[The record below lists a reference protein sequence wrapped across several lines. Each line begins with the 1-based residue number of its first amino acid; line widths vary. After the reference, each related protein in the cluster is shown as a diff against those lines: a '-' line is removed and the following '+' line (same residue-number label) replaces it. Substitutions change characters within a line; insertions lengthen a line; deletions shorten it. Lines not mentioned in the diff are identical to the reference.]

1 MAGNAVKVGRYALGE
16 RIASGGMAT
25 VHLGRLDGSAG
36 FSRTVAIKRL
46 HPHLCEDPNFTGA
59 FADEARLAA
68 RIRHPN
74 VVPTLDVVSTEGEL
88 LIVMEYVDG
97 DSLSS
102 LVRSMG
108 KERIPLPVVVAI
120 VSEMLHGL
128 HSAHEAKSET
138 GKPLDIVHRDV
149 SPQNVLVGADGV
161 ARLVDFGIARA
172 SSKNRQATTGE
183 NDLKGKLA
191 YMAPEQIRRENVT
204 RRTDIYAAG
213 IVLWELLTGER
224 LFASDNEAATMEK
237 ILVGWVQ
244 PPRTINLD
252 CPDALNE
259 IALRALDPDPNHR
272 FETARDMAVALE
284 DALGRALG
292 REVGAWVEK
301 TAVETLT
308 KRRAMI
314 ARTEKANAPNATH
327 TDLSSVAASVM
338 TEAPTTP
345 RHERFTKPKAMQPTV
360 PDRPA
365 SRSEEPTTGPGF
377 PSFEDTPAP
386 APAVLVPAV
395 PVVTPVTPV
404 TSVTPVTTL
413 ASASAPPL
421 GMEYEPTITSFA
433 ELAQKPAPS
442 TRSRTDRWAYAVF
455 GLAVLIT
462 LVVGLSWS
470 RITTDTPP
478 AKHLPDDPPPL
489 IVDPPADPLAEKT
502 ADKPIDKPADKP
514 LVDRPID
521 KPVEKVD
528 KPVGP
533 ATPWPAVR
541 PVVRPRPRSSA
552 PKQPCTSKLDPATG
566 KTIYQGDCN

>member
-1 MAGNAVKVGRYALGE
+1 MAGNALKVGRYALGE
-16 RIASGGMAT
+16 RIAAGGMAT

-102 LVRSMG
+102 LIRKMEEKSKG
-108 KERIPLPVVVAI
+108 ERIPLPIVCAV

-172 SSKNRQATTGE
+172 SSKTRQATTGE

-191 YMAPEQIRRENVT
+191 YMAPEQIRRDGVS

-213 IVLWELLTGER
+213 IVLWELLTGAR

-237 ILVGWVQ
+237 ILVGWV
-244 PPRTINLD
+244 PPPCTVVTDL
-252 CPDALNE
+252 PDALND
-259 IALRALDPDPNHR
+259 ITLRALDPDPNNR
-272 FETARDMAVALE
+272 FETAREMAVALE
-284 DALGRALG
+284 DALPRALG

-301 TAVETLT
+301 TGAETLSA
-308 KRRAMI
+308 RRSMI
-314 ARTEKANAPNATH
+314 ARAEKEGAPSRTNI
-327 TDLSSVAASVM
+327 SVAPKAPPPI
-338 TEAPTTP
+338 EAHTTP
-345 RHERFTKPKAMQPTV
+345 RGGP
-360 PDRPA
+360 RPL
-365 SRSEEPTTGPGF
+365 REPNTGPSMRLEELVSGDLI
-377 PSFEDTPAP
+377 SEVTPAP
-386 APAVLVPAV
+386 QAVLQIGPA
-395 PVVTPVTPV
+395 TPQVGLEYERTV
-404 TSVTPVTTL
+404 TSFGEEL
-413 ASASAPPL
+413 SHRMPP
-421 GMEYEPTITSFA
+421 PR
-433 ELAQKPAPS
+433 
-442 TRSRTDRWAYAVF
+442 RSPTDRIAYGVF
-455 GLAVLIT
+455 AAAVLIT
-462 LVVGLSWS
+462 IVVALSWS
-470 RITTDTPP
+470 KIRSVPPPPVAQLPDEPP
-478 AKHLPDDPPPL
+478 ALTVAEPVPAPPPEP
-489 IVDPPADPLAEKT
+489 VAEKPIG
-502 ADKPIDKPADKP
+502 ADVPPRSEKPIGADVP
-514 LVDRPID
+514 PRS
-521 KPVEKVD
+521 EKIE
-528 KPVGP
+528 
-533 ATPWPAVR
+533 R
-541 PVVRPRPRSSA
+541 PVAPPTLRPGTRVKARTAA
-552 PKQPCTSKLDPATG
+552 PAKQPCTSKLDPATG